1 MHCNFKNI
9 IEYIKMYCD
18 QYLFRI
24 KINGAEDD
32 FAIESV
38 KHLIKKSKKLEEIYN
53 EFNKIEVK
61 KDGKRKNR

>member
-1 MHCNFKNI
+1 
-9 IEYIKMYCD
+9 MYCD